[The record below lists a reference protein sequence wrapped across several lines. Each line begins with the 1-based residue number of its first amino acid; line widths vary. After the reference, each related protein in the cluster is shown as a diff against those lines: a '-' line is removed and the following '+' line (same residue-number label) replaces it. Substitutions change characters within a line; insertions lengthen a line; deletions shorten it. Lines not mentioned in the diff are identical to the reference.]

1 MPEAVPPVV
10 VVPPAAKPAAPVVDM
25 SPEALVARAAEK
37 LTPKPETPVV
47 PPKINM
53 DPATLKQLTKLSK
66 ERREFE
72 QRVKALDTDDTKLG
86 LKAVELFRA
95 GKRVEAAA
103 LLAGKTPEE
112 TMLDLVTEG
121 VAAAPGEV
129 PVTEQIAALAKRMDD
144 EAAERKKETDAK
156 AEAAKVAGEKA
167 SIEHAATFID
177 PKFVRCARKENR
189 IEAAEAAS
197 AAVVA
202 MAVDREI
209 DLSVSTVDDI
219 KALYAEAYAAIEEQY
234 KGIAARYSEE
244 TPAAGT
250 PAASAGAVERVTV
263 PGKFKT
269 FDEIL
274 AQAEE
279 RARTGF

>member
-1 MPEAVPPVV
+1 MPEALPPVV
-10 VVPPAAKPAAPVVDM
+10 VAPPAAKPAAPAVDM

-37 LTPKPETPVV
+37 LAPKPEPVAAT
-47 PPKINM
+47 PKINM
-53 DPATLKQLTKLSK
+53 DPATLKQLTKLSR

-72 QRVKALDTDDTKLG
+72 QKVKALDTDDTKLG
-86 LKAVELFRA
+86 LEAVKLFRA

-103 LLAGKTPEE
+103 LLSGKTPEE

-129 PVTEQIAALAKRMDD
+129 PVTEQIAALAKRLDD
-144 EAAERKKETDAK
+144 EKAERQKEADAKAASAK
-156 AEAAKVAGEKA
+156 AEAEKA

-189 IEAAEAAS
+189 IEAAEAAT

-202 MAVDREI
+202 MAADREL
-209 DLSVSTVDDI
+209 DLSVSTVEDI

-234 KGIAARYSEE
+234 KAIAARYSDEA
-244 TPAAGT
+244 PAAGT
-250 PAASAGAVERVTV
+250 PAASAGAAERVTP
-263 PGKFKT
+263 PGKFLS
-269 FDEIL
+269 FEEIL
-274 AQAEE
+274 ARAEE
-279 RARTGF
+279 RARTAQ